1 MNLNGGRIIDL
12 NALAQFSA
20 LVVAV
25 FNAHADPL
33 ALLNSTKTFSPLFT
47 LISKPFYPSFFLSAS
62 FCFFLLA
69 FSLYSLVLEL

>member
-1 MNLNGGRIIDL
+1 MEGEFIDL

-25 FNAHADPL
+25 FNAHAGPL

-47 LISKPFYPSFFLSAS
+47 LISKPFYPHVFFVSAS

-69 FSLYSLVLEL
+69 FSVYSLVLEL